1 MAVDRDVTRRA
12 FLTGVAGTLAVPRFL
27 RGAES
32 SDVPTVAGKVE
43 KLYKV
48 AGLKEPNDMQFT
60 SEGLWILDQV
70 DPNKAFLVK
79 PEDGT
84 ILRTLQTESI
94 HGSGITYGNG
104 ALWITS
110 TKMTDPKN
118 PPRTLKVD
126 PKTGKT
132 LNSWVTP
139 GSGYYGNVRPENG
152 SPSGAHGIKWVDG
165 KYWMAVPA
173 ASKIFL
179 MEPEKGEIIR
189 SIPGPGNTQRTHG
202 LAWEKGML
210 WCINSDDRA
219 IYKLDP
225 KDGKVVSK
233 VQLAREDPAPHGLD
247 IDSKGTL
254 WYCDAQSSWVCKIST

>member
-1 MAVDRDVTRRA
+1 MAINRDVSRRA
-12 FLTGVAGTLAVPRFL
+12 FFATLTATMTIPRLAL
-27 RGAES
+27 AAEGS
-32 SDVPTVAGKVE
+32 NVPTIAGKVE

-48 AGLKEPNDMQFT
+48 PSLKQPNDMQFT
-60 SEGLWILDQV
+60 AEGLWVLDQV
-70 DPNKAFLVK
+70 DPNKVFLLR
-79 PEDGT
+79 PEDGKV
-84 ILRTLQTESI
+84 LRELQTESI

-110 TKMTDPKN
+110 TKMLDPKT

-139 GSGYYGNVRPENG
+139 GSGYYGNVRPEGG

-179 MEPEKGEIIR
+179 MEPETGQIVR

-202 LAWEKGML
+202 LAWDKGML
-210 WCINSDDRA
+210 WCVNSDDRA
-219 IYKLDP
+219 IYKMDP
-225 KDGKVVSK
+225 KDGRVVSMI
-233 VQLAREDPAPHGLD
+233 QLSKEDPAPHGLD
-247 IDSKGTL
+247 IDNKGVL
-254 WYCDAQSSWVCKIST
+254 WYCDAGSSWICKLA